1 MTLLSDGWARL
12 RDRLYVLTLCAAVA
26 GLAAMWSFDSVPPD
40 LMDDFAAAA
49 GIRPPVSPLGLH
61 WQFFA
66 APLCRELGVATA
78 GRVLC
83 IAGHVALALL
93 GMIAYAIF
101 AMSVPAAFRRG
112 ERLAAWWR
120 AAVRFVL
127 LQGVVLLCCSDP
139 VWSAFRW
146 FSPYA
151 LQILVAASATFLF
164 LLHIRTNSRLP
175 LFMTFALSGFLASD
189 TPIGAL
195 LTLAAAT
202 SLRIRTYMR
211 IAGVAPEPEENPLA
225 DALMCLRLTIA
236 FGIGFAAGAYL
247 EKLAFESLGGFEAWG
262 WTWGD
267 YAFEMPVVYVKKALS
282 MCSLQGLGMFIL
294 VVGPAVAVEIGLL
307 RRATDEET
315 HLSYNCGALF
325 AVFGLVALTQLMG
338 FPRLWFWTWD
348 ASHATVRDGVLKTFA
363 VFLCTLSVIWAL
375 AAFMTEFYLRNFRR
389 IETLRFPD
397 AAVETGGPEALQRI
411 QSLRRVMR
419 ICFLAEPFLVLSC
432 VLPFRLQRLERAMLE
447 VVADAAVET
456 ARECQGAQYLF
467 TDGGLDA
474 AVELAAA
481 KEGQQLH
488 ALSLMGG
495 ATDRR
500 EIFLRTRGVENPE
513 DRALLES
520 GAADALRLWLR
531 TRPDKAGEYAIQIGF
546 ELWRKDG
553 RPMPTCS
560 GLVARPEGFTEAEAE
575 RGAVVGRTL
584 AKRVLDLYASD
595 KPDVIP
601 DRALHDAFLFVQWR
615 LAVLARHRANAYD
628 GRGEREL
635 AMEETTLADGLDR
648 KNAAL
653 ARIRS
658 TMAWTSHK
666 KLERLTPQEG
676 LKIGLARADFSLARS
691 FALQV
696 LEFAPEDPSAN
707 FAVGMDYFIQGQYS
721 RAESYLSRCLVSRP
735 NDPAVLN
742 NMAQC
747 RLRQGDFEGA
757 MPYARQALEAMPN
770 SAEIKRTIERI
781 KAGLGKK
788 EDQ

>member
-1 MTLLSDGWARL
+1 ML
-12 RDRLYVLTLCAAVA
+12 RDRLYVLVICSAVA
-26 GLAAMWSFDSVPPD
+26 GLAAAWSFDSVPPD
-40 LMDDFAAAA
+40 LMDDFAAAT

-78 GRVLC
+78 GKVLR
-83 IAGHVALALL
+83 IAGHVSLALL

-101 AMSVPAAFRRG
+101 ALSVPASFRRG
-112 ERLAAWWR
+112 ERLASWWR

-151 LQILVAASATFLF
+151 FQILVAASATFLF
-164 LLHIRTNSRLP
+164 LLHIRTNLRLP
-175 LFMTFALSGFLASD
+175 LFLAFALAGFLAAD

-195 LTLAAAT
+195 LTLAAAVA
-202 SLRIRTYMR
+202 LRVRTYMR
-211 IAGVAPEPEENPLA
+211 IAGVAQAPEENPLA
-225 DALMCLRLTIA
+225 GSLMSLRLTIA
-236 FGIGFAAGAYL
+236 FGLGFAAGAYL
-247 EKLAFESLGGFEAWG
+247 ERLAFESLGGYAAWG

-267 YAFEMPVVYVKKALS
+267 YTFEIPIVYLKKALS
-282 MCSLQGLGMFIL
+282 MCSPLGLAMFIL

-325 AVFGLVALTQLMG
+325 AVFGLVALSQLAG
-338 FPRLWFWTWD
+338 FPRLWFWTWG
-348 ASHATVRDGVLKTFA
+348 AAIVRDGVLKSFA
-363 VFLCTLSVIWAL
+363 AFLCTISVVWAL
-375 AAFMTEFYLRNFRR
+375 AAFTTEFYLRNFRR
-389 IETLRFPD
+389 IETLLFPD
-397 AAVETGGPEALQRI
+397 AEALKRTQT
-411 QSLRRVMR
+411 LRRIMR
-419 ICFLAEPFLVLSC
+419 ICFLAEPVLVLSC
-432 VLPFRLQRLERAMLE
+432 VLPFRLQSLERAMLG
-447 VVADAAVET
+447 VVADAADET
-456 ARECQGAQYLF
+456 ARECRGAKYLF

-481 KEGQQLH
+481 REGQRLH

-500 EIFLRTRGVENPE
+500 EIFLRTRGVEDAE

-520 GAADALRLWLR
+520 GAADALRLWMR
-531 TRPDKAGEYAIQIGF
+531 TRPDKAGDYAVQIGF

-553 RPMPTCS
+553 KPMPTCS
-560 GLVARPEGFTEAEAE
+560 GLVARPEGFDDAEAE

-584 AKRVLDLYASD
+584 AKRIIDLYGSD
-595 KPDVIP
+595 KPDAIP

-635 AMEETTLADGLDR
+635 AMEETVLADGLDR

-676 LKIGLARADFSLARS
+676 LKIGLARADFALART

-696 LEFAPEDPSAN
+696 LEFAPDDPSAN

-721 RAESYLSRCLVSRP
+721 RAESYLARCLVNRP

-757 MPYARQALEAMPN
+757 MPYARQALEAMPD
-770 SAEIKRTIERI
+770 SAEIKRTMERI
-781 KAGLGKK
+781 ESALNKK
-788 EDQ
+788 NVPANQ